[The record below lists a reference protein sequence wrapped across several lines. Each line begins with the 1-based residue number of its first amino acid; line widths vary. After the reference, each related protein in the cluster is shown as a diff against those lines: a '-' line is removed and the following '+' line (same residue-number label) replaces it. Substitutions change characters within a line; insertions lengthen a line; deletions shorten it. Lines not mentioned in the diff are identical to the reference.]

1 MKGTGTLKQQ
11 AKKQNTSLIIAVV
24 LVIVSF
30 LIAVKLLSNVVT
42 EHYDNEIIVCLDA
55 GHGGTDVG
63 ATSTDGKR
71 YEKDDNLRLTL
82 KVRDELEAMGIK
94 TVLTREDDTTVSL
107 KDRCKT
113 ANRKRADLFV
123 SLHRNSSAKGTG
135 IEAWIAK
142 RPKDAENKIAKKL
155 TKAISRATGLED
167 RGVKTGFRD
176 NTANNY
182 YVNAN
187 TRMPSVLLE
196 VAFISSAEDN
206 KAFDKNFDAM
216 ATEIAKV
223 IYDAVQN

>member
-1 MKGTGTLKQQ
+1 MKQQ

-55 GHGGTDVG
+55 GHGGSDVG

-82 KVRDELEAMGIK
+82 KLRDELEAMGV
-94 TVLTREDDTTVSL
+94 TVILTREDDTTVSL
-107 KDRCKT
+107 KDRCKI

-123 SLHRNSSAKGTG
+123 SVHRNSSATGTG
-135 IEAWIAK
+135 IEAWISK
-142 RPKDAENKIAKKL
+142 RPKDAETITAKSL
-155 TKAISRATGLED
+155 TKAISEATGLEN
-167 RGVKTGFRD
+167 RGVKKGFRD
-176 NTANNY
+176 STANNY

-196 VAFISSAEDN
+196 VAFISSEKDN
-206 KAFDKNFDAM
+206 EAFDKNFDAM
-216 ATEIAKV
+216 ASEIAKV

>member
-1 MKGTGTLKQQ
+1 MKQT
-11 AKKQNTSLIIAVV
+11 AKKQNISLIIAVV

-30 LIAVKLLSNVVT
+30 LIAVKLLSQVVT

-94 TVLTREDDTTVSL
+94 TVLTREEDETVSL

-113 ANRKRADLFV
+113 ANKKRADLFI

-142 RPKDAENKIAKKL
+142 RPKDAENKVAKKL
-155 TKAISRATGLED
+155 TKAVSEATGLDD
-167 RGVKTGFRD
+167 RGVKKGFRD

-196 VAFISSAEDN
+196 VAFISSEEDN

-216 ATEIAKV
+216 AAELAKV